1 MFTLR
6 DVLVILRQLD
16 VLAEEVK
23 ISPRCFDYLV
33 HEAKKVAYED
43 QASGDLLDEDGEF

>member
-16 VLAEEVK
+16 VLVEEVK

-33 HEAKKVAYED
+33 REVKKVAYEEENG
-43 QASGDLLDEDGEF
+43 GDFIDDNGEF